1 MLQHSVTD
9 ALLAAIGSDRVLTS
23 RLERMT
29 YSYDATWLEAL
40 PDVVVLPRTT
50 AEVAAVM
57 QIASRT
63 RTPVVPRGA
72 GTGLSGGTIPLMGG
86 IVLSLTRMKQ
96 IIEID
101 PEDSVAVVQ
110 PGVVNMDLQR
120 AAQRLGLFFPPDP
133 ASWETAT
140 IGGNLAENAGGPR
153 CLKYGV
159 MKDYVLGL
167 EVVLPDGQIMR
178 TGGRTIKNV
187 AGYDLTGLFVGSEGT
202 LGVITEAIL
211 KLLPQPPRRG
221 TVLAIFE
228 SVDGACAA
236 VNRVLGSGVLP
247 LTTELMDNHTIR
259 AVQHTRDYGLPSD
272 AGAVLLIDVEGSE
285 EAIRYESSVVAEA
298 CRSAG
303 ALGVRSATDPAQ
315 SALLWAGRRAVSAS
329 LANLGDKL
337 GEDIAVPRSQIP
349 AMVRRVHE
357 ASERLGL
364 RTVVFG
370 HIGDGNLHPNIIC
383 DRSNAE
389 EMKRVETLA
398 AEIFDAALSL
408 GGTIT
413 GEHGVGISKRPFIRK
428 ALDPVAYQQM
438 LTMKRILDPLGILNP
453 GKIFE
458 ETIFQPA
465 PTGS

>member
-1 MLQHSVTD
+1 MLHRSVTD
-9 ALLAAIGSDRVLTS
+9 ALIAAIGTDRVLTS
-23 RLERMT
+23 RLELMT
-29 YSYDATWLEAL
+29 YSYDATWLEAQ
-40 PDVVVLPRTT
+40 PDVVALPRTT

-57 QIASRT
+57 RIASQARV
-63 RTPVVPRGA
+63 PVVPRGA
-72 GTGLSGGTIPLMGG
+72 GTGLSGGSIPLVGG
-86 IVLSLTRMKQ
+86 IVLSLTQMKT

-101 PEDSVAVVQ
+101 PEDSIAVVQ

-159 MKDYVLGL
+159 TKDYVLGL
-167 EVVLPDGQIMR
+167 EVVLPDGRTMR

-187 AGYDLTGLFVGSEGT
+187 AGYDLTGVFVGSEGT
-202 LGVITEAIL
+202 LGVITEATL

-259 AVQHTRDYGLPSD
+259 AVQQARDYGLPVD

-285 EAIRYESSVVAEA
+285 DAIRYESGVVTEA

-303 ALGVRSATDPAQ
+303 ALSVRSATDPAE
-315 SALLWAGRRAVSAS
+315 SALLWAGRRAVSSS

-349 AMVRRVHE
+349 VMVQRVHE

-383 DRSNAE
+383 DRSNAD
-389 EMKRVETLA
+389 EMKRVDELA
-398 AEIFDAALSL
+398 AAIFDAALSL

-413 GEHGVGISKRPFIRK
+413 GEHGVGISKRPYIK
-428 ALDPVAYQQM
+428 QALDPVAYQEM
-438 LTMKRILDPLGILNP
+438 LAVKRLLDPQGILNP

-458 ETIFQPA
+458 ETIFA
-465 PTGS
+465 PS

>member
-389 EMKRVETLA
+389 EMKRVEALA

-428 ALDPVAYQQM
+428 ALDPIAYQQM
-438 LTMKRILDPLGILNP
+438 LALKRLLDPLGIVNP

-458 ETIFQPA
+458 ETVFQPT
-465 PTGS
+465 PPGN